1 MAAEVSAALERQLED
16 APADYDEAVLITLGE
31 GADPDE
37 LREAGVE
44 TTFITRGGNIVA
56 GRMTADALSRAR
68 QLGGVLKIERDDQ
81 MHALGE

>member
-1 MAAEVSAALERQLED
+1 MAAEVSSSLERQLED
-16 APADYDEAVLITLGE
+16 APSDHREAVLITLDE
-31 GADPDE
+31 GADPDA

-44 TTFITRGGNIVA
+44 TTFVARGGTIVA
-56 GRMTADALSRAR
+56 GRMNADALGRAR